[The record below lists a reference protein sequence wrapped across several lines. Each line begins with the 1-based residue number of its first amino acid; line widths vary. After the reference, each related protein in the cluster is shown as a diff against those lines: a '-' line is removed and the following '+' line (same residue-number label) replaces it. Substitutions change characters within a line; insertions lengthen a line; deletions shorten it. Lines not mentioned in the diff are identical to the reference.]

1 VVVKKGEVWWASLG
15 EPRGS
20 EPGYKRPVVIVS
32 ANEFNKS
39 TIKTIIVAVITSNL
53 RLAEAPGNFSVSKKD
68 SGLPKESVVNVSQLL
83 TLDKSFLVEKSKKL
97 PELKLLRLNEGL
109 KLVLAIP

>member
-1 VVVKKGEVWWASLG
+1 MRKGEVWWASLG

-39 TIKTIIVAVITSNL
+39 TIKTVIVAVITSNL

-68 SGLPKESVVNVSQLL
+68 SGLAKESVVNVSQLL
-83 TLDKSFLVEKSKKL
+83 TLDKSYLVEKSKKL
-97 PELKLLRLNEGL
+97 PELKLIRLNEGL
-109 KLVLAIP
+109 KLVLAIS

>member
-1 VVVKKGEVWWASLG
+1 MKKGEVWWASLG

-68 SGLPKESVVNVSQLL
+68 SGLSKESVVNVSQLL
-83 TLDKSFLVEKSKKL
+83 TLDKPYLVEKSKKL

>member
-1 VVVKKGEVWWASLG
+1 VKKGEVWWASLG

-39 TIKTIIVAVITSNL
+39 TIKTVIVAVITSNL

-68 SGLPKESVVNVSQLL
+68 SGLAKESVVNVSQLL
-83 TLDKSFLVEKSKKL
+83 TLDKSYLVEKSKKL
-97 PELKLLRLNEGL
+97 PELKLIRLNEGL